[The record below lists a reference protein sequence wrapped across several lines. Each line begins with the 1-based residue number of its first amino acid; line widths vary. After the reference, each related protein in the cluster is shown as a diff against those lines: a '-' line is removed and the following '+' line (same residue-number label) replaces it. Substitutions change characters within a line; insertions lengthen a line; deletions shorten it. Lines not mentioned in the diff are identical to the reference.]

1 MVNDKGKKIKL
12 SKGTKSDAAA
22 EQLAVGESCLA
33 QADWAAICN
42 RCEGEP
48 HLLSRLRGRP

>member
-42 RCEGEP
+42 RCGDEP